1 MPWLRQAWS
10 LAESPRTS
18 NTKQM
23 TKQTTILIIVLINF
37 YGRGV
42 CQSNELNNYTLSAEK
57 INTLNDKGKTFL
69 VVVTTLTN
77 HSKDTLRYNSDS
89 CSWQDYYFVNVPNLQ
104 VETTQCDKY
113 IPIVLTLGPG
123 QSRQVE
129 LRLLSKRKVSQMKFK
144 VGFHLLFDRVY
155 TDNYELSE
163 EFRKNVIWSNEI
175 SM

>member
-1 MPWLRQAWS
+1 
-10 LAESPRTS
+10 
-18 NTKQM
+18 M
-23 TKQTTILIIVLINF
+23 TKQITILIIAFISF
-37 YGRGV
+37 SGQGA
-42 CQSNELNNYTLSAEK
+42 CQANELNNYTLNAEK
-57 INTLNDKGKTFL
+57 TSTLNDKGKTFL
-69 VVVTTLTN
+69 VVTTILTN
-77 HSKDTLRYNSDS
+77 HSKDTLKYNSDS

-104 VETTQCDKY
+104 VETAQCDKY
-113 IPIVLTLGPG
+113 IPIVLTLAPG

-129 LRLLSKRKVSQMKFK
+129 LRLLSKRKPTVAQMKFK